1 MGKRLFNRSLTREN
15 LTKEQGSGTMKSL
28 GNVAQHCSTK
38 GNTMSKTT
46 IKSLKDA
53 AYQSATAAE
62 RLADVARYVA
72 DKCPTFLD
80 EVPAEVK
87 SEMQSGWAVRWQELN
102 PAQHY
107 SADWVPVDKNG
118 AVEVTLAFAM
128 SYSQQAFGQ
137 LKNEEPLR
145 HAAIKQVRDAFN
157 KYCSNRIADLKTAIR
172 RLNPETRQRA
182 ATDDFAV
189 WVNKA
194 MDNIITRCKNASVR
208 GDVTAEEVKTRMAV
222 DAFRKVMSK

>member
-1 MGKRLFNRSLTREN
+1 M
-15 LTKEQGSGTMKSL
+15 
-28 GNVAQHCSTK
+28 STIK
-38 GNTMSKTT
+38 

-62 RLADVARYVA
+62 RLSDIARYVTE
-72 DKCPTFLD
+72 KCPTFLD

-87 SEMQSGWAVRWQELN
+87 SELQSGWAIRWQEIN
-102 PAQHY
+102 PAQSY
-107 SADWVPVDKNG
+107 TADWIPVDKNG
-118 AVEVTLAFAM
+118 STEVTLAYAL

-145 HAAIKQVRDAFN
+145 HAAIKKVRDAFS
-157 KYCSNRIADLKTAIR
+157 KYCHNRMADLKTAVR
-172 RLNPETRQRA
+172 RLNPETRQRS
-182 ATDDFAV
+182 ATDDYAV

-194 MDNIITRCKNASVR
+194 LDNIITRCKNAAAR

-222 DAFRKVMSK
+222 DAFKKVMSK